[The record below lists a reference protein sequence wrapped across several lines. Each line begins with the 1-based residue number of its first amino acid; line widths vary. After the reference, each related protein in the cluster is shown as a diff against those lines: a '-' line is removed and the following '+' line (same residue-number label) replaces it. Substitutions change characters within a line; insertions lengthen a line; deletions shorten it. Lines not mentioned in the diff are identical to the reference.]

1 MALNTQ
7 SREIK
12 LHGAKQQAQGNQ
24 TTPSLTLGGGL
35 ILPISDLIE
44 INKG

>member
-1 MALNTQ
+1 MALNTKHK
-7 SREIK
+7 EIK
-12 LHGAKQQAQGNQ
+12 QHPAL
-24 TTPSLTLGGGL
+24 LWGGL